1 MDVIRVTRSLSVE
14 EVEAAYRAGAFPMAA
29 PEFGLITWR
38 RPARRAIIPLDSFHI
53 SRSLARTLRKGDFE
67 VTVNRDFRGVVEAC
81 AARPTT
87 WIDSDIK
94 RVYTELHRLGKA
106 HSLEVWKGGAL
117 AGGIYGVHLG
127 AAFFAESKFHRV
139 RDMSKV
145 ALAHLVWR
153 LRQRDFRLLEVQYLT
168 PHLAQ
173 FGTIEVSAK
182 EYSRRLKEALALER
196 SFV

>member
-1 MDVIRVTRSLSVE
+1 
-14 EVEAAYRAGAFPMAA
+14 
-29 PEFGLITWR
+29 
-38 RPARRAIIPLDSFHI
+38 
-53 SRSLARTLRKGDFE
+53 
-67 VTVNRDFRGVVEAC
+67 
-81 AARPTT
+81 
-87 WIDSDIK
+87 
-94 RVYTELHRLGKA
+94 
-106 HSLEVWKGGAL
+106 
-117 AGGIYGVHLG
+117 
-127 AAFFAESKFHRV
+127 
-139 RDMSKV
+139 MSKV